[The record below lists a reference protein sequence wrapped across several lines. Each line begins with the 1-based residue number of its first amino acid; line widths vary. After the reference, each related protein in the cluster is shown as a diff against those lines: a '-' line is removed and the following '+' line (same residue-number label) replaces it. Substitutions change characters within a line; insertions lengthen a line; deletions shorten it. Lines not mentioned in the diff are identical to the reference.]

1 MGGIVLATTFAV
13 SHNVPE
19 TKPGTPVPQS
29 TFAGERLLESR
40 DVRDWGIQQLVTSAN
55 WGDKVGCFFTGGL
68 NLQIEYH
75 MFPAV
80 SFMHYPAISRIV
92 GTSVRSAASNTPGTP
107 RSLRFWGRTCASCA
121 TSAGP
126 PTCPTA
132 RAASQRQTSPGAMLW
147 GPSAASE
154 EVRGRRKEGRSQH
167 NSAELCTPAPHAHIQ

>member
-1 MGGIVLATTFAV
+1 MG

-29 TFAGERLLESR
+29 TFAGECLSESR

-68 NLQIEYH
+68 TLQIEPH

-92 GTSVRSAASNTPGTP
+92 RTSVRSAASNTPGPP

-121 TSAGP
+121 TSA
-126 PTCPTA
+126 
-132 RAASQRQTSPGAMLW
+132 
-147 GPSAASE
+147 
-154 EVRGRRKEGRSQH
+154 
-167 NSAELCTPAPHAHIQ
+167 